1 MDIQTIASVGNV
13 YQNIAFYT
21 FLTIMVLI
29 CMELVKHNSK
39 PGRFETPLHNK

>member
-21 FLTIMVLI
+21 FLALMILI
-29 CMELVKHNSK
+29 CLELVKHNSK
-39 PGRFETPLHNK
+39 SERFETPLHNK